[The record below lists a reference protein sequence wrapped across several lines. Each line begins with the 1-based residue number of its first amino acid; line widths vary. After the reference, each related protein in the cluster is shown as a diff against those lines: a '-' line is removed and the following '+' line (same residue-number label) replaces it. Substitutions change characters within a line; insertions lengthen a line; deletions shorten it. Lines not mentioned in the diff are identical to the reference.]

1 MGKTD
6 IDAACIF
13 MHHAHSLFM
22 GGFSSMLTDH
32 HREARRT
39 AIVRLL
45 RHSPVRRQQELVRL
59 LKREGHAV
67 TQSSI
72 SRDLRELG
80 VLKASDGYVLPD
92 NAELSSRTQDK
103 FSAVASFV
111 REVRTAGA
119 SITVVKTTIGS
130 AGSVAAAIDK
140 AGWNEVAGTVSGDDT
155 IFIATA
161 DARAQARVLELL
173 REAFGV

>member
-1 MGKTD
+1 MHTD
-6 IDAACIF
+6 Q
-13 MHHAHSLFM
+13 
-22 GGFSSMLTDH
+22 

-45 RHSPVRRQQELVRL
+45 RSSPVRRQQELVRL

-67 TQSSI
+67 TQSSV

-80 VLKASDGYVLPD
+80 VLKHSDGYVLPESAE
-92 NAELSSRTQDK
+92 NAARTQDK
-103 FSAVASFV
+103 FSAVAQFV
-111 REVRTAGA
+111 REVRTAGP
-119 SITVVKTTIGS
+119 SITIVKTTIGS

-140 AGWNEVAGTVSGDDT
+140 AGWDDVAGTVSGDDT

-161 DARAQARVLELL
+161 DSRAQSRVLDQL
-173 REAFGV
+173 RDAFGV

>member
-1 MGKTD
+1 MHTD
-6 IDAACIF
+6 Q
-13 MHHAHSLFM
+13 
-22 GGFSSMLTDH
+22 

-45 RHSPVRRQQELVRL
+45 RSSSVRRQQELVRL
-59 LKREGHAV
+59 LKREGHEV
-67 TQSSI
+67 TQSSV

-80 VLKASDGYVLPD
+80 VLKHSKGYVLPD
-92 NAELSSRTQDK
+92 NADFAGRTQDN
-103 FSAVASFV
+103 FATVAQFV
-111 REVRTAGA
+111 REVRTAGT

-130 AGSVAAAIDK
+130 ASSVAAAIDK

-161 DARAQARVLELL
+161 DALAQGAVLERLNK
-173 REAFGV
+173 AFGV

>member
-1 MGKTD
+1 
-6 IDAACIF
+6 
-13 MHHAHSLFM
+13 M

-92 NAELSSRTQDK
+92 KAELSSRT
-103 FSAVASFV
+103 
-111 REVRTAGA
+111 
-119 SITVVKTTIGS
+119 
-130 AGSVAAAIDK
+130 
-140 AGWNEVAGTVSGDDT
+140 NE
-155 IFIATA
+155 ATA
-161 DARAQARVLELL
+161 ENLSWVRADSSALS
-173 REAFGV
+173 GST

>member
-1 MGKTD
+1 
-6 IDAACIF
+6 
-13 MHHAHSLFM
+13 MHA
-22 GGFSSMLTDH
+22 DH
-32 HREARRT
+32 HRESRRT

-45 RHSPVRRQQELVRL
+45 RSSPVRRQQELVRL

-67 TQSSI
+67 TQSSV

-80 VLKASDGYVLPD
+80 VLKHSEGYVLPD
-92 NAELSSRTQDK
+92 DAEISARTQDN
-103 FSAVASFV
+103 FVTVAQFV
-111 REVRTAGA
+111 REVRTAGP

-140 AGWNEVAGTVSGDDT
+140 AGWSEVAGTVSGDDT

-161 DARAQARVLELL
+161 DARAQAAVLARLGD
-173 REAFGV
+173 AFGV

>member
-1 MGKTD
+1 MQ
-6 IDAACIF
+6 
-13 MHHAHSLFM
+13 
-22 GGFSSMLTDH
+22 TDH

-45 RHSPVRRQQELVRL
+45 RATPVRRQQELVRL
-59 LKREGHAV
+59 LRREGHAV

-80 VLKASDGYVLPD
+80 VLKHSEGYVLPES
-92 NAELSSRTQDK
+92 AETAARTQDN
-103 FSAVASFV
+103 FSTVAHFV
-111 REVRTAGA
+111 REVRTAGT

-140 AGWNEVAGTVSGDDT
+140 AGWDDVAGTVSGDDT

-161 DARAQARVLELL
+161 DARAQSRVLAQL
-173 REAFGV
+173 RESFGI

>member
-1 MGKTD
+1 
-6 IDAACIF
+6 
-13 MHHAHSLFM
+13 
-22 GGFSSMLTDH
+22 MLTDH

-92 NAELSSRTQDK
+92 KAELSARTQDK
-103 FSAVASFV
+103 FSAVASV
-111 REVRTAGA
+111 RARGA
-119 SITVVKTTIGS
+119 HR
-130 AGSVAAAIDK
+130 
-140 AGWNEVAGTVSGDDT
+140 
-155 IFIATA
+155 
-161 DARAQARVLELL
+161 RAVDHRGEDHHRFGRQRRRRHRQGRLE
-173 REAFGV
+173 

>member
-1 MGKTD
+1 MH
-6 IDAACIF
+6 DALT
-13 MHHAHSLFM
+13 LFT
-22 GGFSSMLTDH
+22 GGFPSMLTDH

-45 RHSPVRRQQELVRL
+45 RHAPVRRQQELVRL

-67 TQSSI
+67 TQSSV
-72 SRDLRELG
+72 SRDLSE
-80 VLKASDGYVLPD
+80 GYVLPD
-92 NAELSSRTQDK
+92 SAEIAARTQDN
-103 FSAVASFV
+103 FVTVAQFV

-140 AGWNEVAGTVSGDDT
+140 AGWEEVAGTVSGDDT

-161 DARAQARVLELL
+161 DSRAQSRVLERL
-173 REAFGV
+173 RDAFGV

>member
-1 MGKTD
+1 MQ
-6 IDAACIF
+6 
-13 MHHAHSLFM
+13 
-22 GGFSSMLTDH
+22 TDH

-92 NAELSSRTQDK
+92 DAEISARTQDN
-103 FSAVASFV
+103 FATVAQFV
-111 REVRTAGA
+111 REVRTAGP

-140 AGWNEVAGTVSGDDT
+140 AGWQDVVGTVSGDDT

-161 DARAQARVLELL
+161 DARAQGRVLEQL
-173 REAFGV
+173 RDAFGV

>member
-1 MGKTD
+1 
-6 IDAACIF
+6 
-13 MHHAHSLFM
+13 MH
-22 GGFSSMLTDH
+22 TDH

-45 RHSPVRRQQELVRL
+45 RATPVRRQQELVRL
-59 LKREGHAV
+59 LKREGHEA

-80 VLKASDGYVLPD
+80 VLKHSDGYVLPD
-92 NAELSSRTQDK
+92 DAEISARTQDK
-103 FSAVASFV
+103 FSSVAQFV
-111 REVRTAGA
+111 REVRTAGT

-140 AGWNEVAGTVSGDDT
+140 AGWTDVAGTVSGDDT

-161 DARAQARVLELL
+161 DARAQARVLDQL
-173 REAFGV
+173 RDAFGV

>member
-1 MGKTD
+1 VHFYAPCANFIHRVD
-6 IDAACIF
+6 F
-13 MHHAHSLFM
+13 R
-22 GGFSSMLTDH
+22 SMLTDH

-59 LKREGHAV
+59 LRREGHAA

-80 VLKASDGYVLPD
+80 VLKHAEGYVLPD
-92 NAELSSRTQDK
+92 SAEIAARTQAD
-103 FSAVASFV
+103 FGTVAQFV
-111 REVRTAGA
+111 REIRTAGP
-119 SITVVKTTIGS
+119 SITVLKTTIG
-130 AGSVAAAIDK
+130 AAQSVAAALDK
-140 AGWNEVAGTVSGDDT
+140 AGWDEVVGTVSGDDT
-155 IFIATA
+155 MFIATA
-161 DARAQARVLELL
+161 DARAQARVLALL

>member
-1 MGKTD
+1 
-6 IDAACIF
+6 
-13 MHHAHSLFM
+13 
-22 GGFSSMLTDH
+22 MLTDH

-45 RHSPVRRQQELVRL
+45 RSSPVRRQQELVRL

-80 VLKASDGYVLPD
+80 VLKAQRWLRAARQGGTIVPH
-92 NAELSSRTQDK
+92 AGQIFAPSR
-103 FSAVASFV
+103 SFV
-111 REVRTAGA
+111 REVRTAGT

-140 AGWNEVAGTVSGDDT
+140 AGWDEVAGTVSGDDT

-161 DARAQARVLELL
+161 DARAQSRVLAQL

>member
-1 MGKTD
+1 MGKTN
-6 IDAACIF
+6 IDDACIF
-13 MHHAHSLFM
+13 MHHARCLFM

-92 NAELSSRTQDK
+92 KELSSRTQDK

-111 REVRTAGA
+111 REVRTAGT

>member
-1 MGKTD
+1 
-6 IDAACIF
+6 
-13 MHHAHSLFM
+13 M

-80 VLKASDGYVLPD
+80 VLKHSEGYVLPES
-92 NAELSSRTQDK
+92 AEQASRTQDN
-103 FSAVASFV
+103 FATIAHFV
-111 REVRTAGA
+111 REVRAAGP

-140 AGWNEVAGTVSGDDT
+140 AGWDEVAGTVSGDDT

-161 DARAQARVLELL
+161 DARAQARVLERL

>member
-1 MGKTD
+1 
-6 IDAACIF
+6 
-13 MHHAHSLFM
+13 
-22 GGFSSMLTDH
+22 MLTDH

-80 VLKASDGYVLPD
+80 VMKASDGYVLPD
-92 NAELSSRTQDK
+92 KAELSARTQDK

-111 REVRTAGA
+111 REVRTAG
-119 SITVVKTTIGS
+119 SHYSREDHNRRQWPPPSTSRLDIGH
-130 AGSVAAAIDK
+130 GF
-140 AGWNEVAGTVSGDDT
+140 GDDT
-155 IFIATA
+155 ISSQRTQ
-161 DARAQARVLELL
+161 RRRVLESC
-173 REAFGV
+173 AGFGV

>member
-1 MGKTD
+1 
-6 IDAACIF
+6 
-13 MHHAHSLFM
+13 
-22 GGFSSMLTDH
+22 MLTDH

-45 RHSPVRRQQELVRL
+45 RHTPVRRQQELVRL

-80 VLKASDGYVLPD
+80 VLKHSEGYVLPD
-92 NAELSSRTQDK
+92 DAEIASRTQDK
-103 FSAVASFV
+103 FSAVAQFV

-140 AGWNEVAGTVSGDDT
+140 AGWAEWREPSPATTRSSSRPPTPGRRPGCSSSCTVL
-155 IFIATA
+155 
-161 DARAQARVLELL
+161 LES
-173 REAFGV
+173 E

>member
-1 MGKTD
+1 
-6 IDAACIF
+6 
-13 MHHAHSLFM
+13 MH
-22 GGFSSMLTDH
+22 TDH

-45 RHSPVRRQQELVRL
+45 RATPVRRQQELVRL

-80 VLKASDGYVLPD
+80 VLKHSEGYVLPD
-92 NAELSSRTQDK
+92 DADVAARTQDN
-103 FSAVASFV
+103 FATVAQFV
-111 REVRTAGA
+111 REIRTAGP
-119 SITVVKTTIGS
+119 SITVVKTSVGS

-140 AGWNEVAGTVSGDDT
+140 AGWPEVVGTVSGDDT

-161 DARAQARVLELL
+161 DARAQARVLEQLG
-173 REAFGV
+173 EAFGV

>member
-1 MGKTD
+1 MHTD
-6 IDAACIF
+6 Q
-13 MHHAHSLFM
+13 
-22 GGFSSMLTDH
+22 

-45 RHSPVRRQQELVRL
+45 RSSSVRRQQELVRL

-67 TQSSI
+67 TQSSV

-80 VLKASDGYVLPD
+80 VLKHSDGYVLPD
-92 NAELSSRTQDK
+92 SAEIAARTQDK
-103 FSAVASFV
+103 FTAVAQFV
-111 REVRTAGA
+111 REVRTAGP

-140 AGWNEVAGTVSGDDT
+140 AGWSEVAGTVSGDDT

-161 DARAQARVLELL
+161 DSRAQARVLEQL
-173 REAFGV
+173 RDAFGV

>member
-1 MGKTD
+1 MHTD
-6 IDAACIF
+6 Q
-13 MHHAHSLFM
+13 
-22 GGFSSMLTDH
+22 

-45 RHSPVRRQQELVRL
+45 RSSPVRRQQELVRL
-59 LKREGHAV
+59 LKREGHPV
-67 TQSSI
+67 TQSSV

-80 VLKASDGYVLPD
+80 VLKHSDGYVLPD
-92 NAELSSRTQDK
+92 DAEIAARTQDK
-103 FSAVASFV
+103 FSAVAQFV
-111 REVRTAGA
+111 REVRTAGP

-140 AGWNEVAGTVSGDDT
+140 AGWSEVAGTVSGDDT

-161 DARAQARVLELL
+161 DARAQSRVLDQL
-173 REAFGV
+173 RDAFGV

>member
-1 MGKTD
+1 MHTD
-6 IDAACIF
+6 Q
-13 MHHAHSLFM
+13 
-22 GGFSSMLTDH
+22 

-45 RHSPVRRQQELVRL
+45 RSSPVRRQQELVRL

-67 TQSSI
+67 TQSSV

-80 VLKASDGYVLPD
+80 VLKHSDGYVLPES
-92 NAELSSRTQDK
+92 AETAARTQDK
-103 FSAVASFV
+103 FSAVAQFV
-111 REVRTAGA
+111 REVRTAGP

-140 AGWNEVAGTVSGDDT
+140 AGWTDVAGTVSGDDT

-161 DARAQARVLELL
+161 DARAQSRVLERL
-173 REAFGV
+173 RDAFGV